1 MLKKVSHLKKIKKS
15 AENFKQS
22 LDSLKSLWYNIY
34 IPRKGREITMKK
46 STRIILSAVIG
57 TVLTAVSYYLIL
69 PPLNL
74 QSTGF
79 WLYLLAVICF
89 YGVPLGVIQ
98 TKPSLR
104 KGAPSKFRAN
114 KVFVIVAAV
123 PVVVM
128 VLGGIFSSEFFNA
141 TKYASVISVTE
152 AKFSEDMP
160 ETNTVTNI
168 SLMDS
173 QSAAILGNRTL
184 GALSDVVSQYN
195 LSNDYNQINYRGTPK
210 KVANLEYV
218 DIFRWM
224 NNVENGIPGY
234 VMVDPVNNNADYIKL
249 DTPMRYVD
257 SGYLGDDLMRKLRF
271 SYPTKIFSSV
281 NFEIDDEGQPFYI
294 VSCMKPRVGLFGA
307 MDVNE
312 VIIFNPCDGSSE
324 IYPVVEAPAW
334 LDNVYDGY
342 LACEKYDWYG
352 TLSGG
357 FWNSVFGQKNCKQT
371 TEDFGY
377 IVIGDDVWY
386 FTGVTSVTS
395 DESNIG
401 FIISNARTGE
411 YKYYPVIGAE
421 EYSAMGA
428 AEGKVQEKGY
438 VASFPSLINVAG
450 QPTYILVLKDQN
462 GLVMLYALV
471 NVETHNIVATGQSQQ
486 EAKEAYLELLLD
498 RGVITPEEKPEV
510 EAQDAEITVTDVRL
524 ATVSGETVVYV
535 TAENG
540 IVYKGA
546 LAEDESLILLGVGQK
561 VMVAY
566 EDTDHE
572 MIRKIVSWEP
582 ATES

>member
-1 MLKKVSHLKKIKKS
+1 
-15 AENFKQS
+15 
-22 LDSLKSLWYNIY
+22 
-34 IPRKGREITMKK
+34 MKK
-46 STRIILSAVIG
+46 TTKIILSVLIG
-57 TVLTAVSYYLIL
+57 TALTALSYYIVL

-74 QSTGF
+74 QSMGF
-79 WLYLLAVICF
+79 WTYLLAVICF
-89 YGVPLGVIQ
+89 YGIPLGVIKAQ
-98 TKPSLR
+98 
-104 KGAPSKFRAN
+104 APAKRGVNPKLNVN
-114 KVFVIVAAV
+114 KIFIAVAAV
-123 PVVVM
+123 PVAVM
-128 VLGGIFSSEFFNA
+128 IIGSIISSEFFNA
-141 TKYASVISVTE
+141 TKYAAVISVQE
-152 AKFSEDMP
+152 ATFSEDMP
-160 ETNTVTNI
+160 ETDTVTNI

-173 QSAAILGNRTL
+173 ESAAILGNRTL
-184 GALSDVVSQYN
+184 GALSDVVSQYD

-218 DIFRWM
+218 DFFRWF
-224 NNVENGIPGY
+224 NNMDAGIPGY
-234 VMVDPVNNNADYIKL
+234 VMVDPVNNKAEYIKL
-249 DTPMRYVD
+249 DQPMKYVD
-257 SGYLGDDLMRKLRF
+257 SGYLTDDLMRKLRF

-281 NFEIDDEGQPFYI
+281 NFEIDDEGHPFYI

-312 VIIFNPCDGSSE
+312 VIIFNPCDGASE
-324 IYPVVEAPAW
+324 IYSVSEAPAW
-334 LDNVYDGY
+334 LDNVYDGH

-450 QPTYILVLKDQN
+450 QPTYIMVLKDQN
-462 GLVMLYALV
+462 GLVVLYALV
-471 NVETHNIVATGQSQQ
+471 NVETHNIVATGDDQQ
-486 EAKEAYLELLLD
+486 DAKEAYIALLLE
-498 RGVITPEEKPEV
+498 RGVIAPEQKPE
-510 EAQDAEITVTDVRL
+510 AETKSADIMVTDVRL
-524 ATVSGETVVYV
+524 ATVSGETIVYI
-535 TAENG
+535 TAEDG
-540 IVYKGA
+540 VVYKGA
-546 LAEDESLILLGVGQK
+546 LADDETLILIRAGHRYTIK
-561 VMVAY
+561 Y
-566 EDTDHE
+566 EDTEHPS
-572 MIRKIVSWEP
+572 IRAIVSWGYP
-582 ATES
+582 PQS